1 MNWNRVRA
9 HDRPLRRNRTERD
22 SNMKRQASKARS
34 WLVTLT
40 MTAATLAVGQS
51 SPPPASSALR
61 GFDSSREVQPVPS
74 TSNPG
79 KVAST
84 FATTAAPSLP
94 DAPSAVAASQSSQDA
109 PIISEEGTRKP
120 PAPPTNATLGL
131 TFLVANGVLFG
142 STIANAEMIARCR
155 PSSCQAVPD
164 AIRSRPAL
172 YGIGISSSLAVSYVS
187 YRLKRGATRW
197 WIAPV
202 AVLTA
207 GNIVYAVHASRWSR

>member
-1 MNWNRVRA
+1 
-9 HDRPLRRNRTERD
+9 
-22 SNMKRQASKARS
+22 MKRQASKARS

-40 MTAATLAVGQS
+40 MTAATLAAGQS
-51 SPPPASSALR
+51 SRAPAFTAFR
-61 GFDSSREVQPVPS
+61 GFDSSRDVQPVLS
-74 TSNPG
+74 AGNPG

-84 FATTAAPSLP
+84 FATTDAPSLP
-94 DAPSAVAASQSSQDA
+94 DAPSAVAASQSSQEL
-109 PIISEEGTRKP
+109 PIVSEEGTKKP
-120 PAPPTNATLGL
+120 PAPPTNATVGL
-131 TFLVANGVLFG
+131 PFLAANGVLFG

-164 AIRSRPAL
+164 AIRSRSAL
-172 YGIGISSSLAVSYVS
+172 YGIGIPSSLAVSYVS

-207 GNIVYAVHASRWSR
+207 GNIVYAVHASRWNH